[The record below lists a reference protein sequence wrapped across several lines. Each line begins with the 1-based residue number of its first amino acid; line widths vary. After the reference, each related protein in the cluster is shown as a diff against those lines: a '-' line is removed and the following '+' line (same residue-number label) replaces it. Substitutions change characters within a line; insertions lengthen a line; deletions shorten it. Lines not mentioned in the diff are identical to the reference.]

1 MGAEEAF
8 KILGHA
14 FDLIGEAG
22 KRAVYDRQLHEA
34 SEAEAAMVREAGLD
48 LKWILITSI
57 QNNNYDNYLNNII
70 FNNPLTFPTRNLI
83 VDSQFPQKE
92 ECSCVI
98 V

>member
-1 MGAEEAF
+1 VGAEEAF

-48 LKWILITSI
+48 LK
-57 QNNNYDNYLNNII
+57 
-70 FNNPLTFPTRNLI
+70 
-83 VDSQFPQKE
+83 
-92 ECSCVI
+92 
-98 V
+98 